1 MFVCFFAPNVQF
13 LIKYIDYAC
22 SLFSMATDEPKKKK
36 RIHINP
42 ENHIWQTETIRRQG
56 GGGGVLVFPFRLK
69 GLRCNSAK
77 HSGVCSS

>member
-42 ENHIWQTETIRRQG
+42 ENHIWQTETIRRHRG
-56 GGGGVLVFPFRLK
+56 GGCTRFPFSLERVKMQL
-69 GLRCNSAK
+69 G
-77 HSGVCSS
+77 